1 VDTRD
6 KPAHDDLTLSGAG
19 QHRIARV
26 TTPLVAVRAPAT
38 MYYMTVIAEA
48 RSEHRKK
55 TVLAISSGMT

>member
-6 KPAHDDLTLSGAG
+6 KPAHDDFIFSGAG
-19 QHRIARV
+19 QLCIAWVTAPPVTVRV
-26 TTPLVAVRAPAT
+26 PSTTQCAR
-38 MYYMTVIAEA
+38 MIAEA